1 MMEAAP
7 PAPLIVSKPDLL
19 LELLIVALDTPAQ
32 LGKVDELAEA
42 DIRWQ
47 RR

>member
-7 PAPLIVSKPDLL
+7 AAPFEVPEPDLL
-19 LELLIVALDTPAQ
+19 LELQIVALDAPAQ

-42 DIRWQ
+42 DIR
-47 RR
+47 R